1 MVREEHSSAVLGQ
14 EGLGPLS
21 SGELVG
27 SSVPAVRPPT
37 TLDRRTRARIRDL
50 DRATSRTRQSQRRF
64 LIQLQAKS
72 DGDVRGE
79 LQRYRERMIN
89 SQWSAR
95 VVDWD

>member
-14 EGLGPLS
+14 AWFGPFS

-27 SSVPAVRPPT
+27 SSVAAVRPPST
-37 TLDRRTRARIRDL
+37 SDRRTRARIRDL

-79 LQRYRERMIN
+79 LRRYRDSMIN